1 MIIDKVTGENY
12 IIEVNASPGVKG
24 ITSVSDVPPI
34 DYIFDFFNKFKY
46 VNNNASVLGCVESA
60 TILFDDDKHY
70 LTNVTFDIVNGMN
83 LIYTKSIQ
91 YKEDENKITFVVGDL
106 VITKSVMGTLI
117 DKNNCI
123 SYLIQTPIEFND
135 TTYKNIVFKVTPDE
149 EKANQVILSNT
160 FISLL
165 GNCVTIDPN
174 NSYLVTDTIE

>member
-1 MIIDKVTGENY
+1 M
-12 IIEVNASPGVKG
+12 
-24 ITSVSDVPPI
+24 
-34 DYIFDFFNKFKY
+34 
-46 VNNNASVLGCVESA
+46 
-60 TILFDDDKHY
+60 
-70 LTNVTFDIVNGMN
+70 
-83 LIYTKSIQ
+83 
-91 YKEDENKITFVVGDL
+91 
-106 VITKSVMGTLI
+106 VISKPVMGTLI

-149 EKANQVILSNT
+149 EKVNQVILSNT